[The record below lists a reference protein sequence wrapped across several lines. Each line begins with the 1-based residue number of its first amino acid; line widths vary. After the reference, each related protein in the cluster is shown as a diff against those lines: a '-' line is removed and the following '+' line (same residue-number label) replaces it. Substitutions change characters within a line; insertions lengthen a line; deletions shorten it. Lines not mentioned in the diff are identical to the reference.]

1 MGDTPGETGR
11 NEGEYMQFAKKL
23 MGGCLAAGAIT
34 AAGVVGASVS
44 GPIEI
49 SGSGDGAASLSCPG
63 GMTRL
68 GHPFDEN
75 MSIFPGDPA
84 VHVRNLYTVAVDFFK
99 VEDID
104 MGAHA
109 GTHIDVPA
117 HFIDEDDPEFSGRT
131 LDELEADEFVW
142 PAYKIDVV
150 GETFTGNFVEVADI
164 LAYEGAT
171 GTTILPGS
179 LVILQTGA
187 EAFFGLDGSGDE
199 FGTEKYKD
207 KVTKEKFVLSA
218 NTDDLF
224 DFENAGFSGAA
235 VQWLF
240 DNRGIAGVGS
250 DAYGPDAFGDDLFD
264 ATYTTLAND
273 GVALVALANLDTVSV
288 DGDVIMAPAVNLTN
302 GSGFPV
308 DPLACHGGLA
318 IES

>member
-1 MGDTPGETGR
+1 MREQGEV
-11 NEGEYMQFAKKL
+11 MQFAKKL
-23 MGGCLAAGAIT
+23 MAGGLAAGAIT

-44 GPIEI
+44 GPVEI
-49 SGSGDGAASLSCPG
+49 SGDGAGAASLSCPG

-68 GHPFDEN
+68 GHPFDAG

-117 HFIDEDDPEFSGRT
+117 HFLDEDTEGART

-142 PAYKIDVV
+142 PAYKIDVR
-150 GETFTGNFVEVADI
+150 GAAFADNFVGIADI
-164 LAYEGAT
+164 EQYEIDT
-171 GTTILPGS
+171 GTTIAPGS

-187 EAFFGLDGSGDE
+187 EAFFGLDGPGDE
-199 FGTEKYKD
+199 HDTAKYKD
-207 KVTKEKFVLSA
+207 KATKEKYVLSA
-218 NTDDLF
+218 NTDDMF

-240 DNRGIAGVGS
+240 DERGIAGVGS
-250 DAYGPDAFGDDLFD
+250 DAYGPDAFGDDFFD
-264 ATYTTLAND
+264 ATYTALAND
-273 GVALVALANLDTVSV
+273 GVALVALANLDSVSV
-288 DGDVIMAPAVNLTN
+288 NSDIIMAPAVNLTD
-302 GSGFPV
+302 GSGFPT
-308 DPLACHGGLA
+308 DPLACHGGTS
-318 IES
+318 EE